1 MTSHLAAV
9 LVTGANTGLGR
20 EVARTLARVD
30 GVERVYVS
38 CRSEE
43 KAYKAADNLG
53 RIAGRQIY
61 QPLMMDLTELRS
73 VTAAIDG
80 LDDFVDGI
88 IMNAGG
94 TGGPTPNARTTA
106 GVTHIFAAN
115 VLGHAALL
123 EGLMQRGAFGGT
135 AVLVGSE
142 AARGAPKLRIPRPI
156 FHVGSAA
163 EYSSVADGSFW
174 SRGGSVMSAYAAVK
188 HVGALYMSA
197 MARRHP
203 ESRLLTV
210 SPGNTAGTDVLRDMT
225 PIVRLLMGGLLM
237 PFVLPAFGIAHTLQ
251 TGTQRLIRGLI
262 DDALLSGG
270 FYASPASALTGPL
283 TDQAKIMPDFAD
295 EARQDAAMEEIH
307 RFLSPSPTASGV

>member
-94 TGGPTPNARTTA
+94 TGGRRRTR
-106 GVTHIFAAN
+106 GRPQ
-115 VLGHAALL
+115 ALL
-123 EGLMQRGAFGGT
+123 T
-135 AVLVGSE
+135 
-142 AARGAPKLRIPRPI
+142 
-156 FHVGSAA
+156 
-163 EYSSVADGSFW
+163 SSRQTCW
-174 SRGGSVMSAYAAVK
+174 
-188 HVGALYMSA
+188 
-197 MARRHP
+197 
-203 ESRLLTV
+203 
-210 SPGNTAGTDVLRDMT
+210 DM
-225 PIVRLLMGGLLM
+225 
-237 PFVLPAFGIAHTLQ
+237 
-251 TGTQRLIRGLI
+251 
-262 DDALLSGG
+262 
-270 FYASPASALTGPL
+270 PL
-283 TDQAKIMPDFAD
+283 C
-295 EARQDAAMEEIH
+295 
-307 RFLSPSPTASGV
+307 